1 MDIKQ
6 LKKIL
11 AGIKSNSIS
20 ADEALNLLRSLP
32 YKNMG
37 FARVDHHRQI
47 RKGFPEVIF
56 CSGKTIEQIKKIA
69 LSQHDVLATRADEK
83 TFIELKKVLPLA
95 RFHKEAGIISVSNSK
110 RKVRA
115 KNKKA
120 IVIVTAGTADI
131 PVAEEAAVT
140 AEFLGNNVK
149 RIYDVGVAGIH
160 RLFDKTKDI
169 MSAPVIIVIAGM
181 DGALASVVGGLVSCP
196 VIAVPTSIGYGS
208 NFKGLSALLSMLNSC
223 ATGVGVVNIDNG
235 FGAACLANAI
245 MKRK

>member
-11 AGIKSNSIS
+11 SQIRNKNIS
-20 ADEALNLLRSLP
+20 PDEALNLLKSLP

-37 FARVDHHRQI
+37 FAKVDHHRQL

-56 CSGKTIEQIKKIA
+56 CPGKTVERIKKIA

-83 TFIELKKVLPLA
+83 IFNELKKILPA
-95 RFHKEAGIISVSNSK
+95 AKYHKEARIISVTRSK
-110 RKVRA
+110 RKKPA
-115 KNKKA
+115 KSNRS
-120 IVIVTAGTADI
+120 IMIITAGTADI

-160 RLFDKTKDI
+160 RLFDRTKDI

-181 DGALASVVGGLVSCP
+181 DGALASVIGGMVSCP
-196 VIAVPTSIGYGS
+196 VIAVPTSVGYGAG
-208 NFKGLSALLSMLNSC
+208 FKGLSALLAMLNSC

-235 FGAACLANAI
+235 FGAACLADAI

>member
-1 MDIKQ
+1 MDTKR

-11 AGIKSNSIS
+11 AGIKSNRIS
-20 ADEALNLLRSLP
+20 PDEALNLLRTLP

-37 FARVDHHRQI
+37 FARVDHHRQL

-56 CSGKTIEQIKKIA
+56 CPGKTFEQIKKIA
-69 LSQHDVLATRADEK
+69 LSQNDLLATRADEK
-83 TFIELKKVLPLA
+83 IFKELQKVLPKA
-95 RFHKEAGIISVSNSK
+95 KYHKEARIISVSSSK
-110 RKVRA
+110 RKA
-115 KNKKA
+115 GIKNKKA
-120 IVIVTAGTADI
+120 IIIITAGTADI

-160 RLFDKTKDI
+160 RLFDKTKEI

-181 DGALASVVGGLVSCP
+181 DGALASVIAGIASSP
-196 VIAVPTSIGYGS
+196 VIAVPTSVGYGAS
-208 NFKGLSALLSMLNSC
+208 FKGLSALLAMLNSC
-223 ATGVGVVNIDNG
+223 STGVGVVNIDNG
-235 FGAACLANAI
+235 FGAGCLANAI